1 MRNLTLLT
9 DFYELTMMYGYF
21 LHGKTDE
28 VATFDLFFRPFDE
41 SNFCI
46 AAGLEQAIEYVENL
60 HFSDDDVE
68 YLRSTKAFNED
79 FLAFL
84 RDFKFTGSI
93 RALPEGTVVFP
104 YEPLMIVTAPI
115 CQAQLVEAALLNIVN
130 FQTLIAT
137 KARRVCHA
145 AAPSS
150 VLEFGLRRAQAPDA
164 SIYGAR
170 AAVIGGCSSTSNVLC
185 AQMFNLPPKG
195 THAHSW
201 VMSFASELDAFMAYA
216 DTYPDNCLLLVDTY
230 DTLASGVPNA
240 IKVFDYL
247 KSKGHKP
254 LGIRLDSG
262 DLAYLSKQA
271 RLMLDEAGHADC
283 KIFAS
288 SDIDEYVLESLKQQD
303 AKIDIYGV
311 GTKMI
316 TSNNTPSLGGVYKL
330 CNIHS
335 NGADVPKMKI
345 SDNPIKMTNPGI
357 KTVYRLFGKDT
368 DKAIADLICL
378 DGEQIDETHTLTI
391 THPVE
396 RWKTKEVV
404 NFYAKELYVT
414 VMVDGKRTY
423 QSKSVYELQK
433 DCQASLDGFWDE
445 YKRLSN
451 PHDYKVDLSDK
462 LYALKEKLILSER
475 EGKPNEVQK
484 GISRIRPKRS

>member
-21 LHGKTDE
+21 LQGKTDE

-60 HFSDDDVE
+60 HFTDDDVE

-84 RDFKFTGSI
+84 RNFKFTGTI
-93 RALPEGTVVFP
+93 RAIPEGTVVFP

-145 AAPSS
+145 AAPAS

-185 AQMFNLPPKG
+185 AQMFGLPPKG

-201 VMSFASELDAFMAYA
+201 VMSFKTELDAFMAYA

-230 DTLASGVPNA
+230 DTLGSGVPNA

-247 KSKGHKP
+247 KAKGHKP
-254 LGIRLDSG
+254 VGIRLDSG

-271 RLMLDEAGHADC
+271 RAMMDAAGHSDC

-288 SDIDEYVLESLKQQD
+288 SDIDEYVLESLKQQQ

-330 CNIHS
+330 CNVNL
-335 NGADVPKMKI
+335 NGVDTPKMKI

-357 KTVYRLFGKDT
+357 KTVYRLYGKDT

-378 DGEQIDETHTLTI
+378 QGETIDDTKTLTI

-404 NFYAKELYVT
+404 NFYAKELYDT

-433 DCQASLDGFWDE
+433 DCQMSLDGFWDE

-451 PHDYKVDLSDK
+451 PHYYKVDLSDK
-462 LYALKEKLILSER
+462 LYALKQSLILSER

-484 GISRIRPKRS
+484 GISRIRPKRG

>member
-21 LHGKTDE
+21 LQGKTEE

-46 AAGLEQAIEYVENL
+46 AAGLEQAIEYIENL

-84 RDFKFTGSI
+84 KNFKFTGTI
-93 RALPEGTVVFP
+93 HAIPEGTVVFP
-104 YEPLMIVTAPI
+104 YEPLLIVTAPI

-145 AAPSS
+145 ASPAS

-164 SIYGAR
+164 AIYGAR
-170 AAVIGGCSSTSNVLC
+170 AAVIGGCTSTSNVLC
-185 AQMFNLPPKG
+185 AQMFGMPPKG

-201 VMSFASELDAFMAYA
+201 VMSFPTELDAFMAYA

-230 DTLASGVPNA
+230 DTLNSGVPNA

-247 KSKGHKP
+247 KGKGYRP

-271 RLMLDEAGHADC
+271 RKMLDEAGHSDC

-288 SDIDEYVLESLKQQD
+288 SDIDEYVLQSLKHQD

-330 CNIHS
+330 ANIYS
-335 NGADVPKMKI
+335 NGTSIPKMKI
-345 SDNPIKMTNPGI
+345 SDNPIKMTNPGV
-357 KTVYRLFGKDT
+357 KTVYRLFSKD
-368 DKAIADLICL
+368 DGKAIADLICL
-378 DGEQIDETHTLTI
+378 VGETIDETKPLTI

-396 RWKTKEVV
+396 RWKTKVIE
-404 NFYAKELYVT
+404 NFYARELYDT
-414 VMVDGKRTY
+414 VVVDGKRTY
-423 QSKSVYELQK
+423 ESKSVYQLQK
-433 DCQASLDGFWDE
+433 DCQTSLDGFWDE

-451 PHDYKVDLSDK
+451 PHDYKVDLSDD
-462 LYALKEKLILSER
+462 LYALKEKMIRSER
-475 EGKPNEVQK
+475 KVDEIQK
-484 GISRIRPKRS
+484 GSSRIRPKRS

>member
-21 LHGKTDE
+21 LQGKTDE

-60 HFSDDDVE
+60 HFSDDDVD

-79 FLAFL
+79 FLKFL
-84 RDFKFTGSI
+84 KDFKFTGTI
-93 RALPEGTVVFP
+93 RAIPEGTVVFP
-104 YEPLMIVTAPI
+104 YEPLLIVTAPI

-145 AAPSS
+145 ASPAS

-164 SIYGAR
+164 AIYGAR

-185 AQMFNLPPKG
+185 AQMFGMPPKG

-201 VMSFASELDAFMAYA
+201 VMSFPTELDAFMAYA

-230 DTLASGVPNA
+230 DTLGSGVPNA

-247 KSKGHKP
+247 KAKGHKP
-254 LGIRLDSG
+254 VGIRLDSG

-271 RLMLDEAGHADC
+271 RAMLDEAGHSDC

-288 SDIDEYVLESLKQQD
+288 SDIDEYVLESLKQQQ
-303 AKIDIYGV
+303 AKIDIFGV

-316 TSNNTPSLGGVYKL
+316 TSNTTPSLGGVYKL
-330 CNIHS
+330 CNVSS
-335 NGADVPKMKI
+335 NGAQIPKMKI
-345 SDNPIKMTNPGI
+345 SDNPIKMTNPGV
-357 KTVYRLFGKDT
+357 KTVYRVFGRDT
-368 DKAIADLICL
+368 DKAIADVICL
-378 DGEQIDETHTLTI
+378 KGETIDDSKPLTI

-396 RWKTKEVV
+396 RWKTKEVT
-404 NFYAKELYVT
+404 NFYAKELYAT

-423 QSKSVYELQK
+423 QSKSVYQLQK
-433 DCQASLDGFWDE
+433 DCQASLDGFWEE

-451 PHDYKVDLSDK
+451 PHDYKVDLSDE
-462 LYALKEKLILSER
+462 LYALKQRLILSER
-475 EGKPNEVQK
+475 KGTGNEVQK
-484 GISRIRPKRS
+484 GISRIRPTRS

>member
-21 LHGKTDE
+21 LQGKTEE
-28 VATFDLFFRPFDE
+28 VATFDLFFRPFEE

-60 HFSDDDVE
+60 HFSDDDIE
-68 YLRSTKAFNED
+68 YLRGTKAFNED
-79 FLAFL
+79 FLNFL
-84 RDFKFTGSI
+84 KDFKFTGSI
-93 RALPEGTVVFP
+93 RAIPEGTVVFP
-104 YEPLMIVTAPI
+104 YEPLLIVTAPI

-145 AAPSS
+145 AAPAS

-164 SIYGAR
+164 AIYGAR

-185 AQMFNLPPKG
+185 AQMFDMPPKG

-201 VMSFASELDAFMAYA
+201 VMSFPTELDAFMAYA

-230 DTLASGVPNA
+230 DTVGSGVPNA
-240 IKVFDYL
+240 IRVFDYL
-247 KSKGHKP
+247 KAKGHKP
-254 LGIRLDSG
+254 VGIRLDSG

-271 RLMLDEAGHADC
+271 RIMLDEAGHSDC

-330 CNIHS
+330 CNIS
-335 NGADVPKMKI
+335 SSGVEIPKMKI

-357 KTVYRLFGKDT
+357 KTVFRLFGRDT
-368 DKAIADLICL
+368 DKAIADVICL
-378 DGEQIDETHTLTI
+378 QGETIDDTKPLTI

-404 NFYAKELYVT
+404 NFYAKELYAT
-414 VMVDGKRTY
+414 AMVDGKRTY
-423 QSKSVYELQK
+423 QSKSVYQLQN
-433 DCQASLDGFWDE
+433 DCKASLDGFWDE

-451 PHDYKVDLSDK
+451 PHDYKVDLSDS
-462 LYALKEKLILSER
+462 LYALKQKLILQER
-475 EGKPNEVQK
+475 KGKDNEIQK
-484 GISRIRPKRS
+484 GSSRIRPKRS

>member
-21 LHGKTDE
+21 LHGKTDQI
-28 VATFDLFFRPFDE
+28 ATFDVFFRPYEE

-60 HFSDDDVE
+60 HFGDEEID

-79 FLAFL
+79 FLRWL
-84 RDFKFTGSI
+84 RDFEFTGSI
-93 RALPEGTVVFP
+93 KAVPEGTVVFP

-115 CQAQLVEAALLNIVN
+115 CQAQLVEAALLNILN

-137 KARRVCHA
+137 KARRICYA
-145 AAPSS
+145 ASPAS

-185 AQMFNLPPKG
+185 AQMFGLPPKG

-201 VMSFASELDAFMAYA
+201 VMAFPSELEAFMAYA
-216 DTYPDNCLLLVDTY
+216 DTYPENCLLLVDTY
-230 DTLASGVPNA
+230 DTLHSGVPNA

-247 KSKGHKP
+247 KGKGYKP

-262 DLAYLSKQA
+262 DLAYLSKEA
-271 RLMLDEAGHADC
+271 RKMLDEAGHSDC

-288 SDIDEYVLESLKQQD
+288 SDIDEYVLEALKQQG

-316 TSNNTPSLGGVYKL
+316 TSHSNPSLGGVYKL
-330 CNIHS
+330 S
-335 NGADVPKMKI
+335 NLRVGGVDYPKMKI
-345 SDNPIKMTNPGI
+345 SDNPVKMTNPGK
-357 KTVYRLFGKDT
+357 KTVFRLFDNQT
-368 DKAIADLICL
+368 DKAIADVIAL
-378 DGEQIDETHTLTI
+378 DGEKIDCTKPYTL

-396 RWKTKEVV
+396 RWKTKTVTD
-404 NFYAKELYVT
+404 FYVKELYVDIF
-414 VMVDGKRTY
+414 VEGKCVY
-423 QSKSVYELQK
+423 KPQNVYELAAHCKQ
-433 DCQASLDGFWDE
+433 SLDCFWDE
-445 YKRLSN
+445 YKRLTQ
-451 PHDYKVDLSDK
+451 PHDYKVDLSDQ
-462 LYALKEKLILSER
+462 LYQLKQQLIRQER
-475 EGKPNEVQK
+475 NSVK
-484 GISRIRPKRS
+484 I